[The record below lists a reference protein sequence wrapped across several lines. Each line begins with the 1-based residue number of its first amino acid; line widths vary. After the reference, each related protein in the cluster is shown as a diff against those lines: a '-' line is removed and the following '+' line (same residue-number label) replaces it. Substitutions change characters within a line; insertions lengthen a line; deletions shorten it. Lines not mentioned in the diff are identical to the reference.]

1 MPIYIYETIPESCC
15 ADPKHYEI
23 EQGENDQP
31 LTRHPETDEAIKRV
45 VLGGIELIRQKDQG
59 NSCCGGSG
67 CC

>member
-23 EQGENDQP
+23 NQSETDAP
-31 LTRHPETDEAIKRV
+31 LTRHPETGETIKRV
-45 VLGGIELIRQKDQG
+45 LLGGKELIKKVDG
-59 NSCCGGSG
+59 DSCCSGSG